1 MRLLLA
7 SAAALLLQ
15 LQLQLQLQPA
25 EARTSTRGRTGGRD
39 DDDDDVPP
47 PSPYPP
53 GLAPS
58 PPPPVDETPGIIAA
72 SVIIGVICL
81 VPCLCWCALSGARR
95 ARSAL
100 GRISNSFRPA
110 KASADMP
117 LLAMDTP
124 VRL

>member
-1 MRLLLA
+1 MRPVLSLLLLA
-7 SAAALLLQ
+7 SAALLLQ
-15 LQLQLQLQPA
+15 SAQ
-25 EARTSTRGRTGGRD
+25 ARTSTRGRTGGGD

-58 PPPPVDETPGIIAA
+58 PPPPVDETPAIIAV
-72 SVIIGVICL
+72 SVIGGTFL
-81 VPCLCWCALSGARR
+81 LCALGCACYITGRGERTVR
-95 ARSAL
+95 AVRSAF
-100 GRISNSFRPA
+100 GPI

-124 VRL
+124 VR

>member
-1 MRLLLA
+1 MRPGCLLLA
-7 SAAALLLQ
+7 FSIPLLLLQ
-15 LQLQLQLQPA
+15 TA
-25 EARTSTRGRTGGRD
+25 EARVTSGGRTSARD

-58 PPPPVDETPGIIAA
+58 PPPPVDETPGIIAV
-72 SVIIGVICL
+72 SVICGVLL
-81 VPCLCWCALSGARR
+81 VCMFGCWCALSGTGER
-95 ARSAL
+95 ASSAL
-100 GRISNSFRPA
+100 GRIPNPFRGPT

>member
-1 MRLLLA
+1 MRPVLSLLLLA
-7 SAAALLLQ
+7 SAALLLQ
-15 LQLQLQLQPA
+15 TA

-58 PPPPVDETPGIIAA
+58 PPPPVDSTAAIIAL
-72 SVIIGVICL
+72 SVVGSIFL
-81 VPCLCWCALSGARR
+81 LCAVGCACYITGRGERIVR
-95 ARSAL
+95 AVRSA
-100 GRISNSFRPA
+100 IPF

-124 VRL
+124 LRL